1 MEIRIA
7 LTNLGKYNEGELT
20 YAWLSLPA
28 TDEEIAESL
37 KEINIAP
44 STEINVAPSTE
55 YDEHFISEYEAPFS
69 IGEYESITKLNEVA
83 KQLVDVETPEK
94 HGLASYKYYDAG
106 EVITFADSL
115 ENANL
120 VTSAMA
126 YVGDIVDD
134 EQLDEMVDQITV
146 DGGWQRV
153 KFFLSGIDSIN
164 DDYYHIDG
172 YANAQTLRPGILDSI
187 VADLMDEM
195 KRIIG
200 E

>member
-37 KEINIAP
+37 K
-44 STEINVAPSTE
+44 EINVAPSTE

-120 VTSAMA
+120 VTSAME
-126 YVGDIVDD
+126 YVGDIVDT
-134 EQLDEMVDQITV
+134 EQLDEMVEHEAQE
-146 DGGWQRV
+146 GGWQRV
-153 KFFLSGIDSIN
+153 KYFLSGIDSMT
-164 DDYYHIDG
+164 DDYYYING
-172 YANAQTLRPGILDSI
+172 YANAETLRPGMLDSI
-187 VADLMDEM
+187 VSDLMDEM
-195 KRIIG
+195 KRSIG

>member
-37 KEINIAP
+37 REI
-44 STEINVAPSTE
+44 SVAPNTMYE
-55 YDEHFISEYEAPFS
+55 EHFISDYEAPFS
-69 IGEYESITKLNEVA
+69 IGEYESITKLNEIA
-83 KQLVDVETPEK
+83 ERMADVEVPEK
-94 HGLASYKYYDAG
+94 HGTASYKYYDTG

-120 VTSAMA
+120 VTSAME

-134 EQLDEMVDQITV
+134 EQLDDMVKEIAEND
-146 DGGWQRV
+146 DWQRV
-153 KFFLSGIDSIN
+153 KFFLGGIDNMN

-172 YANAQTLRPGILDSI
+172 YANAETLTSSTLDNI

-195 KRIIG
+195 KHSIG
-200 E
+200 V

>member
-1 MEIRIA
+1 MEKITKTSE
-7 LTNLGKYNEGELT
+7 LVNVKTGELPYNT
-20 YAWLSLPA
+20 
-28 TDEEIAESL
+28 
-37 KEINIAP
+37 
-44 STEINVAPSTE
+44 
-55 YDEHFISEYEAPFS
+55 S
-69 IGEYESITKLNEVA
+69 IGEYESITKLNEIA
-83 KQLVDVETPEK
+83 ERMVDVEVPEK
-94 HGLASYKYYDAG
+94 HGLASFKYYDASD
-106 EVITFADSL
+106 VIDFAHSL
-115 ENANL
+115 EDACL
-120 VTSAMA
+120 ITSAME